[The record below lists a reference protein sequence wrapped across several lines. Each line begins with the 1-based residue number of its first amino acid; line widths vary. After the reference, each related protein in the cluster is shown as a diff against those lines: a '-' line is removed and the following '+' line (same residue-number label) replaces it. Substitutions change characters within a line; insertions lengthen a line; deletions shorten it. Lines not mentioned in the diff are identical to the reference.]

1 LVIIS
6 FIPINN
12 SVGFRSIK
20 KTAKQLFSPFYLVGA
35 TVLLPPLHYM
45 SLLSSLHSAKSS
57 GLFPQ
62 DSLKLYCLLPSFF
75 FSCGRSF
82 VSAIGTA
89 YLYLDVIFR
98 SIHFH
103 YQLTFT
109 SNCSVSHLNQE
120 SRVKWLPFILYSV
133 VS

>member
-1 LVIIS
+1 
-6 FIPINN
+6 
-12 SVGFRSIK
+12 
-20 KTAKQLFSPFYLVGA
+20 
-35 TVLLPPLHYM
+35 M

-89 YLYLDVIFR
+89 YLYLRYLR

-109 SNCSVSHLNQE
+109 SNCSVATKSGITPKAVAFY
-120 SRVKWLPFILYSV
+120 SLPA